1 MDAQLVLI
9 QLLNGLQLGVLLFLV
24 AAGLTLVFGIMDFV
38 NLAHGAFYMAGAY
51 ICALFAAKTGHF
63 VPALL
68 LSLPLLFLLGLL
80 LEKLLISH
88 LYELDHLDHVLA
100 TFGLILV
107 FDTLTHYLA
116 GPDGEA
122 ILLPAYL
129 NQAWSLGQ
137 IKLPVYRILIIAV
150 GLMVAAILAWGVHRT
165 RTGMLLRAGST
176 DREMTSALGVNIER
190 LYRLV
195 FAAGTMLAGLA
206 GALIAPIS
214 GANIA
219 MGNEIIIIALVV
231 VVIGGVGSIKGA
243 FLGAMFVGLV
253 DTLGRAY
260 IDDALKLLISPVAA
274 ESAGPALSAMFIY
287 IAMAV
292 VLAFRPNG
300 LFPANR

>member
-1 MDAQLVLI
+1 MYKRQVLI
-9 QLLNGLQLGVLLFLV
+9 QFVNGLQLGVLLFLV

-51 ICALFAAKTGHF
+51 ICALLAAKTGYF
-63 VPALL
+63 LPSLL
-68 LSLPLLFLLGLL
+68 LSLPLVFILGLL

-88 LYELDHLDHVLA
+88 LYELSHLDHVLA

-107 FDTLTHYLA
+107 FDTITHYLA

-129 NQAWSLGQ
+129 NQAWSLGH
-137 IKLPVYRILIIAV
+137 IDIPIYRILIIAV
-150 GLMVAAILAWGVHRT
+150 GLLVAALLAWGVHRT

-176 DREMTSALGVNIER
+176 DREMTAALGVNIDR
-190 LYRLV
+190 LYRLI

-206 GALIAPIS
+206 GALIAPLS

-231 VVIGGVGSIKGA
+231 VVIGGIGSITGA
-243 FLGAMFVGLV
+243 FLGALFVGMV

-260 IDDALKLLISPVAA
+260 IDDFLKLFISADTA

-287 IAMAV
+287 IVMAI

-300 LFPANR
+300 LFPAVK